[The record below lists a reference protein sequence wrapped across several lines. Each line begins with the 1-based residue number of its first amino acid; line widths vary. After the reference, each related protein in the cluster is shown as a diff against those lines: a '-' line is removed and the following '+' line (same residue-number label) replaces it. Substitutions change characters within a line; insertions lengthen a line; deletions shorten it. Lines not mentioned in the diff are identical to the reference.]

1 MLIKNFDKLDKLT
14 QESTRN
20 AWGET
25 LLALAKKNKDI
36 VVVSAD
42 LAESTRVE
50 NFGKKYPE
58 RFFEVGVA
66 EQNMTG
72 IAAGL
77 ALSDKIPCMTSF
89 GVFSP
94 GRNWD
99 QIRVSICYGKAN
111 VKIVSTHCGLSVGQ
125 DGASHQA
132 LEDIAITRC
141 LPNMTVI
148 APSDA
153 RQTKKAVEAII
164 NHKGPV
170 YLRLTRPN
178 TPVFTSTKTN
188 FKIGRANVLLKGSA
202 LTIVACGPI
211 IHQALLV
218 AKKLNAEVI
227 DCHTIKPLDKTTIL
241 RSVKK
246 TGRLITLEDHQIM
259 GGLGSAITEMLA
271 QNYPV
276 PTTMLGVQD
285 SFGESGA
292 PDKLYD
298 KYGLSTRH
306 IVAAAKNLLKK

>member
-1 MLIKNFDKLDKLT
+1 MLVKNFDKLDKLT
-14 QESTRN
+14 TQSTRA
-20 AWGET
+20 AWGEA

-42 LAESTRVE
+42 LAKSTRVE
-50 NFGKKYPE
+50 EFAKKFPE

-66 EQNMTG
+66 EQNMAG
-72 IAAGL
+72 VACGL
-77 ALSDKIPCMTSF
+77 ALSDKIPLMTSF

-99 QIRVSICYGKAN
+99 QIRVGICYSKAN
-111 VKIVSTHCGLSVGQ
+111 VKIVSTHCGLSVGP

-148 APSDA
+148 APCDA
-153 RQTKKAVEAII
+153 RQTKKAVEAMID
-164 NHKGPV
+164 HKGPV

-178 TPVFTSTKTN
+178 TPVFTSIKTN
-188 FKIGRANVLLKGSA
+188 FKIGRANLLHKGSN
-202 LTIVACGPI
+202 LTIVGCGPVL
-211 IHQALLV
+211 HQALLA

-246 TGRLITLEDHQIM
+246 TGKLITLEDHQVM
-259 GGLGSAITEMLA
+259 GGLGSAVTEMLA

-285 SFGESGA
+285 SFGESGD

-306 IVAAAKNLLKK
+306 IIAAAKKLIKK

>member
-1 MLIKNFDKLDKLT
+1 MLVKNFDKLDKLT
-14 QESTRN
+14 QESTRA
-20 AWGET
+20 AWGEA

-42 LAESTRVE
+42 LAESTRVQE
-50 NFGKKYPE
+50 FGQKYPE

-66 EQNMTG
+66 EQNMAG
-72 IAAGL
+72 VACGL
-77 ALSDKIPCMTSF
+77 ALSDKIPFMASF

-99 QIRVSICYGKAN
+99 QIRLSICYSKAN
-111 VKIVSTHCGLSVGQ
+111 VKIVATHCGLSVGQ

-132 LEDIAITRC
+132 LEDIALMRC

-153 RQTKKAVEAII
+153 RQTKKAVEAMI

-178 TPVFTSTKTN
+178 TPVFTSTKAN
-188 FKIGRANVLLKGSA
+188 FKIGRANVLHRGTA
-202 LTIVACGPI
+202 VTIVGCGPSL
-211 IHQALLV
+211 HQALLV

-227 DCHTIKPLDKTTIL
+227 DCHTIKPLDKNTIL

-259 GGLGSAITEMLA
+259 GGLGSAVTEMLA

-276 PTTMLGVQD
+276 PTHMIGVQD
-285 SFGESGA
+285 TFGESGN

-298 KYGLSTRH
+298 KYGLSSRH